1 MICIF
6 QDVSTTSSR
15 DILVFFHFHV
25 EKIQKDPGFV
35 KLERI
40 LPEVKENNRQ
50 KPPFGSLQQQPIVQ
64 LEKFLDLENFSKF
77 SEGDGTNFEA
87 TKVELDQSVPLDED
101 LEKPN
106 KPMVSQNFL
115 QKVQFFT
122 ETVLLL
128 ALCPKNQ
135 NA

>member
-1 MICIF
+1 M
-6 QDVSTTSSR
+6 
-15 DILVFFHFHV
+15 
-25 EKIQKDPGFV
+25 
-35 KLERI
+35 
-40 LPEVKENNRQ
+40 KENNRQ

-101 LEKPN
+101 LGKPN

-115 QKVQFFT
+115 
-122 ETVLLL
+122 
-128 ALCPKNQ
+128 
-135 NA
+135 